1 MLQQVLSKIKNSGME
16 SRIPMNILKQN
27 KIYHNLITSLNVNV
41 KCDLDEHPVAPHK
54 ITKHSPHTK
63 DIHLIFLLLRLPATK
78 G

>member
-1 MLQQVLSKIKNSGME
+1 MLQQLLSKIKNSGPE

-27 KIYHNLITSLNVNV
+27 KKYHNRITSLNVECELE
-41 KCDLDEHPVAPHK
+41 KHPVAPHK